1 MKKNMR
7 AVCTALGLAFTLANA
22 AALAA
27 SLSVWAVD
35 EPDNYTEKM
44 AREFAKLHPD
54 VQLQVRKVGFS
65 ALNDEAMRAVMSGNG
80 PDVIPVDNPNT
91 AMFAA
96 RNALLDLTPY
106 LVKSK
111 VIDVKQIFPGP
122 LKNASWNG
130 KVYAIPRGTNTLA
143 LYYNED
149 QFKAAGLDPNKPPQ
163 TWDELYA
170 YAKKLTNAQKNIY
183 GLAFSAVGDEE
194 GVFQFLPFIQATGA
208 DWDKLNNPGA
218 ARAAAFWQKLL
229 DDKLASP
236 DTLSHRQSEAAA
248 TFINGNAAMDINGPW
263 ELMAVEK
270 GAKFKWR
277 VALLPT
283 EKAGGTKASALGEQ
297 NHAILRTAKNPQVA
311 FEFLEYMYSQRGR
324 NWNEFGMLPPSKDT
338 VTKDPKW
345 PDAYK
350 TFNEQMQY
358 ARPRG
363 PNPEWPK
370 VSKAISTAVQSVLTH
385 QADPKKAMDAAYQT
399 VQSIKK

>member
-1 MKKNMR
+1 MNIR
-7 AVCTALGLAFTLANA
+7 ISALCATLTLALSSA
-22 AALAA
+22 ASLAA
-27 SLSVWAVD
+27 TLSVWAVD

-54 VQLQVRKVGFS
+54 IQLQVRKVGFS
-65 ALNDEAMRAVMSGNG
+65 SLNDEAMRAVMSGNG
-80 PDVIPVDNPNT
+80 PDVIPIDNPNT

-96 RNALLDLTPY
+96 KNALLDLTPY
-106 LVKSK
+106 LAKSK
-111 VIDVKQIFPGP
+111 VIDVKQIYPGP

-130 KVYAIPRGTNTLA
+130 KVYAIPRGANTLA

-149 QFKAAGLDPNKPPQ
+149 MFKAAGLDPDKPPQ
-163 TWDELYA
+163 SWDELYA
-170 YAKKLTNAQKNIY
+170 DAKKLTNAQKNVY

-208 DWDKLNNPGA
+208 DWDKLNDPGA

-229 DDKLASP
+229 DEKLASP

-248 TFINGNAAMDINGPW
+248 TFINSNAAMDINGPW

-277 VALLPT
+277 VALLPP
-283 EKAGGTKASALGEQ
+283 EKAGGTRASALGEQ
-297 NHAILRTAKNPQVA
+297 SHAVLRSAKNPQAA
-311 FEFLEYMYSQRGR
+311 FAFLEYMYSQRNR

-345 PDAYK
+345 PQAYK

-363 PNPEWPK
+363 PNPQWPK

-385 QADPKKAMDAAYQT
+385 QADPKKAMDQAYKT
-399 VQSIKK
+399 VEATKH

>member
-1 MKKNMR
+1 MNIR
-7 AVCTALGLAFTLANA
+7 ISTICATLTLALA
-22 AALAA
+22 SASSLAA
-27 SLSVWAVD
+27 TLSVWAVD

-54 VQLQVRKVGFS
+54 IQLQVRKVGFS
-65 ALNDEAMRAVMSGNG
+65 SLNDEAMRAVMSGNG
-80 PDVIPVDNPNT
+80 PDVIPIDNPNT

-96 RNALLDLTPY
+96 KNALLDLTPY
-106 LVKSK
+106 LAKSK
-111 VIDVKQIFPGP
+111 VIDVKQIYPGP

-130 KVYAIPRGTNTLA
+130 KVYAIPRGANTLA

-149 QFKAAGLDPNKPPQ
+149 MFKAAGLDPDKPPQ
-163 TWDELYA
+163 SWDELYA
-170 YAKKLTNAQKNIY
+170 DAKKLTNAQKNVY

-208 DWDKLNNPGA
+208 DWDKLNDPGA

-229 DDKLASP
+229 DEKLASP

-277 VALLPT
+277 VALLPP
-283 EKAGGTKASALGEQ
+283 EKAGGTRASALGEQ
-297 NHAILRTAKNPQVA
+297 SHAVLRSAKNPQAA
-311 FEFLEYMYSQRGR
+311 FAFLEYMYSQRNR

-345 PDAYK
+345 PQAYK

-363 PNPEWPK
+363 PNPQWPK

-385 QADPKKAMDAAYQT
+385 QADPKKAMDQAYKT
-399 VQSIKK
+399 VEATKH